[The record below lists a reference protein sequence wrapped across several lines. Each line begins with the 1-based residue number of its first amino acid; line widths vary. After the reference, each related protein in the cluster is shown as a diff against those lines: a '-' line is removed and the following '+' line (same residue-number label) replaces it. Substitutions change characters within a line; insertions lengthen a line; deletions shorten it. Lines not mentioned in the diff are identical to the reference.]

1 MNPLLQ
7 IITRANSETVSAQD
21 VAAFRQLMKAQPAW
35 LLHPA
40 PSGELPIELIR
51 QKGIKRWEIAL
62 IRQMPSYLNQY
73 STPAFHQLLIDT
85 ISELSEAYWSAG
97 WLGNI
102 EYDLWELL
110 QLPFEQWELFYQE
123 RALPEDIADLIWLQ
137 QVAGCWVQW
146 DDEPYPVVVSLEEW
160 LPRFE
165 TWRVQQEQKRRE
177 EIKPEYRNYQLELSE
192 WESTITPDEKERINY
207 LLKYGAPYRSVEE
220 EQALRRLQYTE
231 AYLEKLA
238 AKGEL
243 TEHFGFG
250 SPLTDT
256 LAKLSPGDLIRR
268 IADRIG
274 HEHSRELFNHCPKC
288 GKLARTPLA
297 RQCRYCN
304 YDWH

>member
-1 MNPLLQ
+1 L
-7 IITRANSETVSAQD
+7 R
-21 VAAFRQLMKAQPAW
+21 
-35 LLHPA
+35 
-40 PSGELPIELIR
+40 
-51 QKGIKRWEIAL
+51 
-62 IRQMPSYLNQY
+62 
-73 STPAFHQLLIDT
+73 QLLIDT
-85 ISELSEAYWSAG
+85 VSELSEAYWSAG
-97 WLGNI
+97 WYENI

-110 QLPFEQWELFYQE
+110 QLPFEQWQSFYQE
-123 RALPEDIADLIWLQ
+123 RALQEDIADLIWLQ
-137 QVAGCWVQW
+137 QAAGCWVQW
-146 DDEPYPVVVSLEEW
+146 ADEPYPVVISLEEW

-177 EIKPEYRNYQLELSE
+177 EIKPEYRNYELELRE

-250 SPLTDT
+250 SPLTET

-274 HEHSRELFNHCPKC
+274 HEHSQVLFNHCPKC
-288 GKLARTPLA
+288 GKLARTPFA